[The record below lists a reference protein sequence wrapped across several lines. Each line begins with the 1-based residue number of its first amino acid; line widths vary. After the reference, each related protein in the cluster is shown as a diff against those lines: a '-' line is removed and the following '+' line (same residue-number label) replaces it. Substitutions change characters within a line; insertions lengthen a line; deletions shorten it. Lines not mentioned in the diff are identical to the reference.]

1 MAQGET
7 DAVLERL
14 RQHVHEIREN
24 RRQMSGDEIKK
35 LPGS

>member
-14 RQHVHEIREN
+14 RQHVHEIRDHRLET
-24 RRQMSGDEIKK
+24 DEAPKK

>member
-14 RQHVHEIREN
+14 RQHLHEIREH
-24 RRQMSGDEIKK
+24 RLESSDAPKK